1 MASNR
6 ALTRAARAQQDE
18 FYTTTGDIERELMY
32 YREHFTGKKILC
44 NCDDPF
50 ESKFFEYFAIRFQA
64 YGLAKLTATS
74 YAGSP
79 IAQRQLLLFEEDKPA
94 RERTPYCAT
103 LCELKDY
110 NGDGRTDRD
119 DVIWALQNIPGA
131 LRKLEGD
138 GDFRSRECIELL
150 KDADIVVTNP
160 PHSLLREYV
169 ALLMDYSKKFIIL
182 ANINAVTYKE
192 IFPLIMQNKL
202 WLGKTIHSGDRKFYV
217 PESYPLEAAGCGID
231 DEGRRFIRVKG
242 VRWFTNLEVKQRYCP
257 LAIFK
262 HYTPE
267 EYPHYDNYDAIEVSK
282 TSEIPCDYAGVMGV
296 PITFLDKYNPE
307 QFEIVGMSGS
317 NFAGGV
323 PECHI
328 SGTSLNAQIDGKN
341 IYRRLFIRRKQ
352 EANS

>member
-79 IAQRQLLLFEEDKPA
+79 IAQCQ

-103 LCELKDY
+103 LCELVDY

-217 PESYPLEAAGCGID
+217 PETYPLEAAGCGID

>member
-79 IAQRQLLLFEEDKPA
+79 IAQRQLLLFEEDRPA

-131 LRKLEGD
+131 LRKLQGD

-160 PHSLLREYV
+160 PFSLFREYV
-169 ALLMDYSKKFIIL
+169 ALLMKYSKKFIIIG
-182 ANINAVTYKE
+182 NFNAITYKE
-192 IFPLIMQNKL
+192 IFPLFKQNQI
-202 WLGKTIHSGDRKFYV
+202 WLGYGFAHGNAYFTAPSEDVERFADGVYNPEKQTVKFRN
-217 PESYPLEAAGCGID
+217 CC
-231 DEGRRFIRVKG
+231 
-242 VRWFTNLEVKQRYCP
+242 WFTNLPIKKRYWP
-257 LAIFK
+257 IPIYK

-267 EYPHYDNYDAIEVSK
+267 EYPHYDNYDAIEISR
-282 TSEIPCDYAGVMGV
+282 TDLIPCDYDGVMGV
-296 PITFLDKYNPE
+296 PITFMDKYNPE
-307 QFEIVGMSGS
+307 QFEILGCNESEGKGFS
-317 NFAGGV
+317 NGLWDSSSKV
-323 PECHI
+323 
-328 SGTSLNAQIDGKN
+328 AQPLINGKR
-341 IYRRLFIRRKQ
+341 IYKRIFIRRIG
-352 EANS
+352 